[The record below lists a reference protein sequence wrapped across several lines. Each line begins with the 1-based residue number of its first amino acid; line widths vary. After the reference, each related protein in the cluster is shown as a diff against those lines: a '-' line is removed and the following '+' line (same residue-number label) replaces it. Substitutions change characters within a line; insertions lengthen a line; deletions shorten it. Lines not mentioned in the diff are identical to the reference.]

1 VADDI
6 RSLSAALARDP
17 MSLQYLDL
25 AEALRRRGKLDE
37 ALQVAHHGL
46 GRHPGHADGYDA
58 LARIHSDKGELDEA
72 RAAWERALAIVPEH
86 GGALKG
92 ISFLYYRQGDTK
104 RAVDALEHA
113 IAANPDDDAAHRA
126 LAALKA
132 VAGPEATPVAAA
144 ARRRPSEV
152 PQLRATASALKVM
165 QTGPASPAPASAPV
179 AGPSVA
185 PVSPVT
191 PVTPVARP
199 AVFAGLEGATAD
211 MLLLD
216 GHGLVMAGGLK
227 AADGTDVSELAAAA
241 LAGVSGEASRT
252 ANYLKLGDW
261 TVIVAEAEQ
270 ANVVLSPVGE
280 SALVMLRRDKS
291 TAVGLALRI
300 GERAKRAAAQWL
312 EAQSP

>member
-6 RSLSAALARDP
+6 RTLSAALARDP
-17 MSLQYLDL
+17 MSLQYLEL

-37 ALQVAHHGL
+37 ALQVASHGL

-58 LARIHSDKGELDEA
+58 LARIHSDKGDLAEA
-72 RAAWERALAIVPEH
+72 RAAWEQVLVLVPEH
-86 GGALKG
+86 GGALRG
-92 ISFLYYRQGDTK
+92 ISFLFFRQGDTK
-104 RAVDALEHA
+104 RAVEALEHA
-113 IAANPDDDAAHRA
+113 VAANPDDEAAQRA
-126 LAALKA
+126 LAALKV
-132 VAGPEATPVAAA
+132 VAWPATPAASP
-144 ARRRPSEV
+144 RKTPSDV
-152 PQLRATASALKVM
+152 PQLRATASALRSARLM
-165 QTGPASPAPASAPV
+165 ADATGPAAPTPAASAPPPAPAPPPA
-179 AGPSVA
+179 A
-185 PVSPVT
+185 
-191 PVTPVARP
+191 ARP

-227 AADGTDVSELAAAA
+227 APDGRDVSELAAAA

-252 ANYLKLGDW
+252 AAYLELGAW

-312 EAQSP
+312 EDQAP